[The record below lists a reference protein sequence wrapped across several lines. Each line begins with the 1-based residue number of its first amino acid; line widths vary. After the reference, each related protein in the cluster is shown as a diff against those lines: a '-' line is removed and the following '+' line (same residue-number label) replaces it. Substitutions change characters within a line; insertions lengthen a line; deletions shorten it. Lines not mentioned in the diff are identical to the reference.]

1 MTKLNAIEHK
11 LQELLALAHQL
22 DSTTNGDIRV
32 LRDCIHSFAPACSL
46 LISRAKRRHDQP
58 HLPFK
63 QEEDGA

>member
-32 LRDCIHSFAPACSL
+32 LREAIVSFVPCATL
-46 LISRAKRRHDQP
+46 LLSRAKRMCGTKD
-58 HLPFK
+58 LFALD
-63 QEEDGA
+63 ENDTA